1 MHTPRTRH
9 AHAMHTPSSHHAHA
23 THTPWTGQVA
33 ALRQLFVPDE
43 AQAAVWRLLG
53 AILLLGEVT
62 FEQEEGQVRL
72 GVGVGVG

>member
-1 MHTPRTRH
+1 MHMPCSHH
-9 AHAMHTPSSHHAHA
+9 AHAMHTPC
-23 THTPWTGQVA
+23 TGQVA

-62 FEQEEGQVRL
+62 FEQEEGQVHAS
-72 GVGVGVG
+72 

>member
-1 MHTPRTRH
+1 MLTPCTRQAHIMHTPCT
-9 AHAMHTPSSHHAHA
+9 
-23 THTPWTGQVA
+23 WQVA

-62 FEQEEGQVRL
+62 LGLGL
-72 GVGVGVG
+72 GVYSSSAR